1 MLRAELEK
9 REIIDI
15 AKKIIHESPG
25 PICNHCLG
33 RQFAKVSSDVSNERR
48 GEVLKEILSEVGEEI
63 ESGKCWLCNG
73 LFENDNLDEWVR
85 AALAKLKQ
93 YEYDTFLVGTK
104 MSGMLMENEE
114 LMWEIAGALFAE
126 PLKAE
131 LNREVGKR
139 IEHETGKKVDFN
151 TPEIVVI
158 LNLWSGDF
166 NVELQVKPLFIYGR
180 YRKYRRG
187 IPQTRWFCREC
198 HGKGCE
204 RCNFTGKMYAESVE
218 ELIKSSII
226 DVYGAKDVILHGC
239 GREDID
245 ARMLGS
251 GRPFVVELRE
261 PKRRQRVDLR
271 ALEEKVNEE
280 NRAKLEVTN
289 LKYVNRETIAQIKN
303 ASARKTYRMLVELK
317 GTVAKSKLREAVKEL
332 DGAVIEQRTP
342 SRVVHRRADLIRSR
356 RIYEMKLLNYSG
368 STCKLE
374 VKCDGGL
381 YVKELISGDKGRT
394 RPNLS
399 DLLGTG
405 IEAEVKELDVIDVEL
420 DTNHEITVATR

>member
-368 STCKLE
+368 STCELE